1 MLWLRRL
8 IHRLF
13 SDPQKSWQRFKLAVG
28 LFLLAVILI
37 FGGATTSSPLLQ
49 MLGLVVLAS
58 AIVLAAWGYIGI
70 LLYRLTQFNAQS
82 NKKSTRNN
90 TPF

>member
-1 MLWLRRL
+1 MPWLRRL
-8 IHRLF
+8 ITRLF

-37 FGGATTSSPLLQ
+37 FAGATSSPLLQ
-49 MLGLVVLAS
+49 ILGLVILAS

-70 LLYRLTQFNAQS
+70 LFYRLTQFNAQS
-82 NKKSTRNN
+82 NKKSTRDD
-90 TPF
+90 TLF